1 MNDLFKTVLRFISML
16 AAVSLLSLLLHAR
29 LTQLPINGI
38 LGGAY
43 LLNTVTA
50 TIIFTVI
57 VRLRERYSEQLGF
70 VFLAGSGL
78 KFLLFFLFMYPV
90 FHADGALS
98 RTEFATFFIPYSITT
113 GIETIALA
121 SILNRL

>member
-1 MNDLFKTVLRFISML
+1 MSDLFKTALCFIIVL
-16 AAVSLLSLLLHAR
+16 AAFALFSLFLHAHF
-29 LTQLPINGI
+29 TQFPINGI

-50 TIIFTVI
+50 TTIFTVI

-90 FHADGALS
+90 FHADGELS

-121 SILNRL
+121 RILNRL

>member
-1 MNDLFKTVLRFISML
+1 MNDLFKTALRFITML
-16 AAVSLLSLLLHAR
+16 AAVALLSLLLHAR

-113 GIETIALA
+113 GIEIIALA
-121 SILNRL
+121 RILNRL